1 MGISTGCNSGDN
13 DMKHERDYM
22 DIRTYPQAPTD
33 LDAVI
38 DGTLAIINEK
48 ALLRRTIQS
57 LESQKAELL
66 AAIKQQDAEIQSLR
80 SANER
85 LSVRLQ
91 AHLRNVKLLEQAA
104 QLGGKGDRF
113 GSEAVLWDYAK
124 AEMRDY
130 RATLSGD
137 IGSEQ

>member
-1 MGISTGCNSGDN
+1 MG
-13 DMKHERDYM
+13 
-22 DIRTYPQAPTD
+22 IRTYPVAPDSMPESVADIMADT
-33 LDAVI
+33 
-38 DGTLAIINEK
+38 TLALINEK
-48 ALLRRTIQS
+48 SLLRRTVQS
-57 LESQKAELL
+57 LEAQKAELL

-104 QLGGKGDRF
+104 ILGGKGDRF

-130 RATLSGD
+130 QATLSGD

>member
-1 MGISTGCNSGDN
+1 
-13 DMKHERDYM
+13 M
-22 DIRTYPQAPTD
+22 DIRTYPVAPESMPESVADIMADT
-33 LDAVI
+33 
-38 DGTLAIINEK
+38 TLALINEK
-48 ALLRRTIQS
+48 AMLRRTIQS
-57 LESQKAELL
+57 LEAQKAELL
-66 AAIKQQDAEIQSLR
+66 ASIRQQDAEIQSLR
-80 SANER
+80 AANER

-130 RATLSGD
+130 RAVLSGD
-137 IGSEQ
+137 VGSEQ